1 MTIASRFP
9 ALFSRLVAL
18 IVFIG
23 IASAGTVRAQNALSI
38 AATVNDDVISLYDL
52 QARIWLTIA
61 STRLNDSVETR
72 KRLAHPML
80 RDLIDEK
87 LKMQEAARQKV
98 TVTESDLHKA
108 LADLET
114 RNKLPVG
121 GLDAYLA
128 QLRID
133 RASLVSQM
141 EAEIAWVKVVRRM
154 LGPRI
159 TVSDEEIKERLA
171 QMEAKKGRPERHLG
185 EIYLP
190 VDSPQ
195 NEAEVGQLAA
205 RLFDELRAKH
215 NFSEVARNFSRSPS
229 AAVGGDL
236 GWVPVGQLH
245 PDIEAAIANLKVGSL
260 SPPLRLLD
268 GYYIFVFTE
277 ERVSGGAAQKDATV
291 LGLQQIFLP
300 LSATADEAAVRS
312 QISLAEQ
319 MASSAKSC
327 ADMEKLGAEAATGLS
342 GSLGKVA
349 LNKLPDALRD
359 AVADLPVGKPSTP
372 IRTKDGVIVLMVC
385 SREGDDQTK
394 SARDAIRDEL
404 YNQRLMAAADEYLRD
419 LRRKAFVDVR
429 L

>member
-1 MTIASRFP
+1 M
-9 ALFSRLVAL
+9 AL
-18 IVFIG
+18 IVCISVVGFG
-23 IASAGTVRAQNALSI
+23 PARAQNALSI

-52 QARIWLTIA
+52 QSRIWLTIA
-61 STRLNDSVETR
+61 STRLSDSAETR
-72 KRLAHPML
+72 KRLAQPML

-87 LKMQEAARQKV
+87 LKMQEAARQKI
-98 TVTESDLHKA
+98 TISESELRKA
-108 LADLET
+108 LADVES

-121 GLDAYLA
+121 GLDDFLA

-133 RASLVSQM
+133 RASLTAQI
-141 EAEIAWVKVVRRM
+141 EAELAWVKVVRRA
-154 LGPRI
+154 LGPRV

-195 NEAEVGQLAA
+195 HEAEVGQLAA
-205 RLFDELRAKH
+205 RLVEQLRTKR

-245 PDIEAAIANLKVGSL
+245 PDIESAIANLKVGTL
-260 SPPLRLLD
+260 SPPLRILD
-268 GYYIFVFTE
+268 GYYIFVSTE
-277 ERVSGGAAQKDATV
+277 ERVAGGSAPENTTV
-291 LGLQQIFLP
+291 VGLQQIFLP
-300 LSATADEAAVRS
+300 LPANADDSAVRAQMS
-312 QISLAEQ
+312 RAEQ
-319 MASSAKSC
+319 MAGNAKSC
-327 ADMEKLGAEAATGLS
+327 ADMEKLGADSATGLS

-349 LNKLPDALRD
+349 LGKLPDALRE
-359 AVADLPVGKPSTP
+359 AVGGLPVGKPSAP
-372 IRTKDGVIVLMVC
+372 VRTNDGIILLMVC
-385 SREGDDQTK
+385 SREGDDNAKT
-394 SARDAIRDEL
+394 ARDTIRDEL
-404 YNQRLMAAADEYLRD
+404 YNQRLMAAADEFLRD